1 MNGQRYIAIEGPIG
15 VGKTTLARLLAQR
28 LGAELIRETVEENPF
43 LASFYKDPKRFA
55 FQTQLFFLL
64 SRYKHQEA
72 LAQQQLFAGGMIADS
87 LFDKDLIFAQ
97 TNLSDDDLAL
107 YQKLYDMLDRNVVRP
122 NLVVYLQANPET
134 LLERIRTRGHDFE
147 RSMSESY
154 LKALV
159 HQYNQYF
166 FHYSKSP
173 LLVVN
178 TTDFDVRHEED
189 FGHLFHEIVNM
200 RGGVKYYLPQPA

>member
-15 VGKTTLARLLAQR
+15 VGKTTVAELLSQH
-28 LGAELIRETVEENPF
+28 LGAELVHETVEENPF

-64 SRYKHQEA
+64 SRYKHQET
-72 LAQQQLFAGGMIADS
+72 LAQQQLFAGGLIADS

-97 TNLSDDDLAL
+97 TNLNDDDLVL

-122 NLVVYLQANPET
+122 DLVVYLQAAPEV
-134 LLERIRTRGHDFE
+134 LLQRIRSRAHDFE

-154 LKALV
+154 LADLV
-159 HQYNQYF
+159 RQYNQYF
-166 FHYSKSP
+166 FHYNKTP

-178 TTDFDVRHEED
+178 TTDFDVRKDED
-189 FGHLFHEIVNM
+189 FRHLLHEIVNM